1 MTNEEPMRE
10 LREARELRAAVLH
23 QEGLR
28 PRHEEEGAPMI
39 CDNCAWREGCKDR
52 KGKHEQDCAEYFPDL
67 DHAKPTQPGRYAT
80 LEKRLQ
86 LKKREGKA

>member
-1 MTNEEPMRE
+1 
-10 LREARELRAAVLH
+10 
-23 QEGLR
+23 
-28 PRHEEEGAPMI
+28 MI
-39 CDNCAWREGCKDR
+39 CENCAWYRDCDR
-52 KGKHEQDCAEYFPDL
+52 KTGKHRQECEEYFPDL